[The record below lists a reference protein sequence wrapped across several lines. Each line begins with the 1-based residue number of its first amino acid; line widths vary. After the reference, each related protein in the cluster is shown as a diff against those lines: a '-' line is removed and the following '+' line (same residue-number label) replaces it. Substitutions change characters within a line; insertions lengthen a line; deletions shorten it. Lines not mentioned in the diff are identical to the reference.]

1 MVIMRCCKL
10 TDPILTMLG
19 LFLLILIKFPAKYG
33 VFFQEFVQYYKMI
46 DNIAYLKCFQFPAT
60 ILFKET
66 NWKL

>member
-1 MVIMRCCKL
+1 
-10 TDPILTMLG
+10 MLG
-19 LFLLILIKFPAKYG
+19 LFLLILMKFPAKYE